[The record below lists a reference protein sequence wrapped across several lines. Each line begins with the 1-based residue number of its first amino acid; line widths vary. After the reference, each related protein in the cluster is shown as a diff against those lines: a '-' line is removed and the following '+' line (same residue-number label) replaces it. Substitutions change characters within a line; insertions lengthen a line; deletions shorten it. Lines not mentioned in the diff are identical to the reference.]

1 MIKALIVLL
10 MTATPSMAAIT
21 NCDEFADYGYGVMQ
35 MKHEGLSKNRI
46 IRESGNN
53 PITIIICHME
63 SLFDS
68 DIKKLK
74 NTDKI
79 PPIKAIIILAL
90 LSACFIN
97 PCNCE

>member
-53 PITIIICHME
+53 PITIIIADAAFTYPTVKQSRQQDQRME
-63 SLFDS
+63 FRFILKNACVRTDLFD
-68 DIKKLK
+68 D
-74 NTDKI
+74 
-79 PPIKAIIILAL
+79 
-90 LSACFIN
+90 
-97 PCNCE
+97 